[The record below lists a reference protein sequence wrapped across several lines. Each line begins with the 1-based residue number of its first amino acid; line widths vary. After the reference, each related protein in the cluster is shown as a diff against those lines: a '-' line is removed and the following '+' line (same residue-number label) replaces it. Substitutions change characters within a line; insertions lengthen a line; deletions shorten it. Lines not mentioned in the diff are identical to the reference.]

1 MVVIG
6 NTGVLTAQYREPE
19 QAETNCHCAFY
30 FTLHVTCL
38 AVTWPPALFR
48 LYMSQGASCNNKTQG
63 LQIVFL
69 INILFIAMLLTIVI
83 FVHQEFLII
92 SN

>member
-48 LYMSQGASCNNKTQG
+48 LCTCLK
-63 LQIVFL
+63 V
-69 INILFIAMLLTIVI
+69 LLVI
-83 FVHQEFLII
+83 TKHRGFKLCF
-92 SN
+92 